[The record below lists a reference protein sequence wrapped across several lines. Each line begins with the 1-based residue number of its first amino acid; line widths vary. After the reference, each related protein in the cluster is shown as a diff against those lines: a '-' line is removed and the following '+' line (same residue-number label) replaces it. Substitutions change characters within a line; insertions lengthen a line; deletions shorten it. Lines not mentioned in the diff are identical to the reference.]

1 VSTPLQKGHPI
12 CFLLVSNARITYDQD
27 TAVPSANEAKKQGIT
42 MLSIIGV
49 TLRGDMQERID
60 IASEMPTSNATMVQ
74 DAKTKAVFESNEFV
88 TYVSTIQGLDG
99 IVSQL
104 AFSLSK
110 AVCVYE
116 IH

>member
-1 VSTPLQKGHPI
+1 MPESHTCMI
-12 CFLLVSNARITYDQD
+12 IDQD

-88 TYVSTIQGLDG
+88 TYVSTIQSLDG
-99 IVSQL
+99 IVSDL
-104 AFSLSK
+104 AFSMSK
-110 AVCVYE
+110 AVSV
-116 IH
+116 